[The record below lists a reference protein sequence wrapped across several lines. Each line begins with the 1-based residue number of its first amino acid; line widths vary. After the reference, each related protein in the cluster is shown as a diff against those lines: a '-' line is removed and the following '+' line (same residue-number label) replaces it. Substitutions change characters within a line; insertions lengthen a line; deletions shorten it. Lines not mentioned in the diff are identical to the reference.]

1 MSIMTFL
8 YGVQYYGFL
17 WVSEYIFFTLCG
29 FYFYKALRSRNN
41 LPNYLAATSRN
52 RRSLALSRS
61 SALLSRLL
69 AAAAI
74 PALPTKEHTMKYF
87 GTVKS
92 FDTTKGHGEI
102 KQEAGGN
109 DLRFETTAIM
119 WDKNVA
125 PVIGQRLSY
134 DVGQTPERHPCA
146 LNLQTI

>member
-1 MSIMTFL
+1 MLVLFNTIIASWRL
-8 YGVQYYGFL
+8 L
-17 WVSEYIFFTLCG
+17 
-29 FYFYKALRSRNN
+29 A
-41 LPNYLAATSRN
+41 YLFQATSRN

-61 SALLSRLL
+61 SAPLSRLL

-74 PALPTKEHTMKYF
+74 PGFCKPKEITMKYF

-92 FDTTKGHGEI
+92 FDTIKGHGEI

-109 DLRFETTAIM
+109 DLPFETSAIQ

-125 PVIGQRLSY
+125 PTVGQRLSY
-134 DVGQTPERHPCA
+134 DVGQNSERVPCA